1 MAEVNMRKRMVFVLI
16 IFIFCLHFLAA
27 AVFKGESIDGKN
39 VSAQLWLKDETQRYN
54 VSVVFVKN
62 EARIVFAPNQVL
74 PIRFSENMHLT
85 LYLRNEQIEDPEQ
98 VPLLELIPPETSA
111 EADNNTKNWKI
122 AAYWFMNINLQ

>member
-1 MAEVNMRKRMVFVLI
+1 
-16 IFIFCLHFLAA
+16 
-27 AVFKGESIDGKN
+27 
-39 VSAQLWLKDETQRYN
+39 
-54 VSVVFVKN
+54 
-62 EARIVFAPNQVL
+62 
-74 PIRFSENMHLT
+74 MHLT